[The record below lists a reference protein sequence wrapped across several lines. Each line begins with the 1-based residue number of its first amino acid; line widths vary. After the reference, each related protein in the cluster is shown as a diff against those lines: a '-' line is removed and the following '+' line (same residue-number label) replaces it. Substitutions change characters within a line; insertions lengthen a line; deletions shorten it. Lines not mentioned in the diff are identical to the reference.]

1 MSKESWGLLVVI
13 CLIIVFL
20 CSIIQV
26 EEPKYEV
33 HIEPTSTPIEVQ
45 ATPEPTVKPT
55 ATPTPKPTATPTPTP
70 VPTPTPTPE
79 PELVSLGE
87 FKLTA
92 YCACS
97 KCCGKSDGITATGT
111 IATQGRTIAV
121 DPRVIPYGAEVV
133 INGHTYV
140 AEDTGGA
147 IDNKRIDVFFD
158 SHQVAWDFGVQYAEV
173 FLVK

>member
-1 MSKESWGLLVVI
+1 M
-13 CLIIVFL
+13 
-20 CSIIQV
+20 
-26 EEPKYEV
+26 
-33 HIEPTSTPIEVQ
+33 
-45 ATPEPTVKPT
+45 
-55 ATPTPKPTATPTPTP
+55 PTPKATPTPTP

-92 YCACS
+92 YCACR

-111 IATQGRTIAV
+111 VATQGRTIAV

-147 IDNKRIDVFFD
+147 INYNRIDVFFD
-158 SHQVAWDFGVQYAEV
+158 SHQAAWDFGVQYAEV